1 MKTLIKS
8 AVVLGIVTA
17 LCPLLMA
24 QWAAWPTPG
33 VPKNADGSPNLAGPA
48 PRTPEGKIDF
58 SGIWRNGRGGGGAPR
73 GGAAQRGAN
82 AAAPATAAAAPAA
95 TPAPADAAG
104 RGGGGQ
110 RGAAQRGANAAA
122 PATPPAAAAATPAP
136 ADAAGRGGGGQ
147 RGGGQRGGGAAA
159 APADGI
165 PTASFANAGG
175 NMQGGLPFQP
185 WAQAL
190 MEKRRAD
197 NSKDNPDAHCLPMGF
212 MQFHTHPQPRKI
224 IQTKDVML
232 IIYEANSGLRSV
244 FMDGRPL
251 PGPDAEPWWYGY
263 SVGKWEGDTLVVETR
278 GFRDG
283 EWLDVRGSPLTEAA
297 KVTEKFRRPTYG
309 ELEIEI
315 TVDDPKAYT
324 KPWTVKIN
332 QSVMLN
338 TELIEFIC
346 EERDATH
353 YVGAEAT
360 K

>member
-1 MKTLIKS
+1 MKTLLKA
-8 AVVLGIVTA
+8 AVVLGTITV
-17 LCPLLMA
+17 LCPSLMA

-33 VPKNADGSPNLAGPA
+33 VPKNAAGEPNLAGPA
-48 PRTPEGKIDF
+48 PRTPDGKVDF
-58 SGIWRNGRGGGGAPR
+58 SGIWQNGRGGGGG
-73 GGAAQRGAN
+73 GGA
-82 AAAPATAAAAPAA
+82 
-95 TPAPADAAG
+95 
-104 RGGGGQ
+104 Q

-122 PATPPAAAAATPAP
+122 PAAPGAAPAATPPPAATPAP
-136 ADAAGRGGGGQ
+136 AGAAGRGGGGQ
-147 RGGGQRGGGAAA
+147 RGGGGGQGGGGAAA

-165 PTASFANAGG
+165 PTATFGNAGG
-175 NMQGGLPFQP
+175 SMQGGLPFQP

-263 SVGKWEGDTLVVETR
+263 SIGKWEGDTLVVETR

-332 QSVMLN
+332 QRVMLN